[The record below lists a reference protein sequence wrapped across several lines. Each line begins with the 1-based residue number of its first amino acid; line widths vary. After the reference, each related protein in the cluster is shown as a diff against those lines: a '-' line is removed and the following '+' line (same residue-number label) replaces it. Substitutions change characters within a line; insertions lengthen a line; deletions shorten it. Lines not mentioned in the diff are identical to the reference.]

1 MQFVFKEKHASMP
14 PPRSVSVKA
23 AVLLTFCSRRLGG
36 LLRFSC
42 CWGVGRVDSAAV
54 DSAYPLTL
62 ARRHC
67 GKRTDSGRGLAG
79 NRLLLTSA
87 LSVPP
92 LTTPF
97 PSRWMTR
104 FSPHPYMPSNQSL
117 YLLRR
122 RGGKRKNA
130 GERVCEWE
138 EEES

>member
-1 MQFVFKEKHASMP
+1 MQFVFKEKHASMS

-54 DSAYPLTL
+54 DSAYLLTL

-92 LTTPF
+92 LISASWSTI
-97 PSRWMTR
+97 RA
-104 FSPHPYMPSNQSL
+104 L
-117 YLLRR
+117 YAASIVLSTLKLLRR
-122 RGGKRKNA
+122 LWRVRGEG
-130 GERVCEWE
+130 GGMELMLLF
-138 EEES
+138 S

>member
-1 MQFVFKEKHASMP
+1 MQFVFKEKHASMS

-54 DSAYPLTL
+54 DSAYLLTL

-97 PSRWMTR
+97 PSRYPLPSSSAAKL
-104 FSPHPYMPSNQSL
+104 SPSPPPSPSSITVTVTDT
-117 YLLRR
+117 
-122 RGGKRKNA
+122 
-130 GERVCEWE
+130 VCIATLADE
-138 EEES
+138 